1 MFHRS
6 ITGIMEKASDSK
18 PTRRDSIE
26 ITQIMLSIDGW
37 RRTGRVLYTPWG
49 KQKVFEKE
57 PQNPPF

>member
-26 ITQIMLSIDGW
+26 ITQIMLSIGGW
-37 RRTGRVLYTPWG
+37 QKGRNIISTPWG
-49 KQKVFEKE
+49 KQKTFEKE